1 MNRINMVINIL
12 VCILAILPAYIA
24 YYIITNGAAPWNWIA
39 VYWTTVMIK
48 NGLDVIKN
56 VRKTKI

>member
-1 MNRINMVINIL
+1 MVINIL